1 MVNTE
6 IKPVRG
12 LRMQWWKR
20 GEKKQEWKSLEA
32 SAAAGEKTV
41 IKRDRRCSAGQNYT
55 SDGRQWRCWHD
66 VTLVMTPWADGP
78 QPTTVRFLVNWF
90 QHRMPITTNT
100 EYFRLHK
107 YKFYSKTITGWEK
120 FPISI
125 SNTETQSDTKTKSIS
140 PKSAQCL
147 FVFFKKVGQLSR
159 PLENEMLKQYLGQGI
174 RKLS

>member
-1 MVNTE
+1 
-6 IKPVRG
+6 
-12 LRMQWWKR
+12 
-20 GEKKQEWKSLEA
+20 
-32 SAAAGEKTV
+32 
-41 IKRDRRCSAGQNYT
+41 
-55 SDGRQWRCWHD
+55 
-66 VTLVMTPWADGP
+66 MTPWADGP

-125 SNTETQSDTKTKSIS
+125 SNTETQSDTKTTSIS

-174 RKLS
+174 RKLSHFRYYYSKQQIILIRLSAVVCFFSNTLSFLEFLLNQRRRKKSWLFTKCQTEETYVCFCRLTWISIW